1 MATVRRT
8 SVVGASRAAVAAF
21 HDDPANLTRITPPN
35 VRVEVLEAP
44 ARTGAGATVRLRIGK
59 GPIMMPWE
67 SHIVEH
73 TPGRGFTDV
82 QRRGPFLRFHHRH
95 LFEDAEG
102 GTRITDVIDYDLPF
116 GPLGALADR
125 IVVARELRKM
135 LEYRHRRTAELL
147 DR

>member
-8 SVVGASRAAVAAF
+8 SVVGAPRAAVAAF
-21 HDDPANLTRITPPN
+21 HDDPANLARITPPN

-44 ARTGAGATVRLRIGK
+44 ARTEAGATVRLRIGK
-59 GPIMMPWE
+59 GPIMTPWE
-67 SHIVEH
+67 SRIVEH
-73 TPGRGFTDV
+73 TPGRSFTDI
-82 QRRGPFLRFHHRH
+82 QSRGPFLRFRHRH

-116 GPLGALADR
+116 GPLGALANR
-125 IVVARELRKM
+125 IVVARALRKM